1 MSSRQYIDE
10 FLIPEILPLI
20 KARPDLIL
28 EEDLDGS
35 HTSRE
40 VIKFKRENNI
50 SYYLNARSSPD
61 LSVVETIAGILKN
74 SFRRRARFTRED
86 VRVEALRSF
95 DSITLNQINNSV
107 DSMPA
112 RLHAV
117 IDNKGQKTQY

>member
-61 LSVVETIAGILKN
+61 LSVVETIAGISKN

-86 VRVEALRSF
+86 VRAEALRSF

>member
-35 HTSRE
+35 YTSRE

-61 LSVVETIAGILKN
+61 LSVVETIAGISKN

-86 VRVEALRSF
+86 VRAEALRSF

>member
-35 HTSRE
+35 YTSRE

-61 LSVVETIAGILKN
+61 LSVVETIVGISKN
-74 SFRRRARFTRED
+74 LFRRRARFIRED
-86 VRVEALRSF
+86 VQAEALRSF
-95 DSITLNQINNSV
+95 NSITLNQINNSV

>member
-35 HTSRE
+35 YTSRE

-61 LSVVETIAGILKN
+61 LSVVETIAGISKN
-74 SFRRRARFTRED
+74 SFRRRARFIRED
-86 VRVEALRSF
+86 VRAEALRSF